1 MLTVSNQ
8 ALNLP
13 VSAIRRLIPY
23 ADAATKR
30 GIKVY
35 HLNMG
40 QPDVDS
46 SPQALAAVKEND
58 MHILSY
64 TNSAGDMALREGMVK
79 YYKHLGIDITT
90 DSIIATHGGSE
101 ALQIAIAATC
111 DPEDEL
117 IVFEPFY
124 TNYNTFAVQN
134 NVVLRPITTRIEDGF
149 KLPEMSEIEKY
160 VNKKTKGILFCNP
173 NNPTGCLYSRED
185 IEKIG
190 QIAKRN
196 ELFIYSDEVYREFC
210 YTDDPH
216 FSALQL
222 EGLEENVILLDSVS
236 KRYSLCGARVG
247 FVVSRNLEVMKY
259 VLRYAQARL
268 CISTYGQIASVG
280 ALDTPQEYFDSV
292 RKEYIHRRNILL
304 EELAGI
310 EGVICPVPNGAFY
323 AAAELPVDDAERFAI
338 WLLNEFNIDGKTVQ
352 VTPMAGFYATK
363 GMGKSQVRLAYVLKE
378 PDLREACRCLKAGLE
393 AYPHRTI

>member
-23 ADAATKR
+23 ADAATER

-46 SPQALAAVKEND
+46 SPQALEAVKENK
-58 MHILSY
+58 MHVLGY
-64 TNSAGDMALREGMVK
+64 TNSAGDKALREGMVS
-79 YYKHLGIDITT
+79 YYSKLGIELTPDC
-90 DSIIATHGGSE
+90 IIATHGGSE

-134 NVVLRPITTRIEDGF
+134 NVILRPITTHIEDGF
-149 KLPEMSEIEKY
+149 KLPEMSEIEKHIT
-160 VNKKTKGILFCNP
+160 KKTKGILFCNP

-190 QIAKRN
+190 QIAKKY

-222 EGLEENVILLDSVS
+222 KGLEENVILLDSVS
-236 KRYSLCGARVG
+236 KRYSLCGARIG
-247 FVVSRNLEVMKY
+247 FVVSRNPEIMKY

-268 CISTYGQIASVG
+268 CVSTYGQIASVG
-280 ALDTPQEYFDSV
+280 ALNTPKEYFDSV
-292 RKEYIHRRNILL
+292 RKEYIHRRDILL
-304 EELAGI
+304 EELSKMD
-310 EGVICPVPNGAFY
+310 GVICPVPNGAFY

-338 WLLNEFNIDGKTVQ
+338 WLLNEFNLDGKTVQ
-352 VTPMAGFYATK
+352 ITPMAGFYATA
-363 GMGKSQVRLAYVLKE
+363 GMGKRQVRLAYVIKE

-393 AYPHRTI
+393 AYPHRI

>member
-1 MLTVSNQ
+1 MLTISNQ

-23 ADAATKR
+23 ADAATER

-46 SPQALAAVKEND
+46 SPQALAAVKENQ
-58 MHILSY
+58 MHVLGY
-64 TNSAGDMALREGMVK
+64 TNSAGDKALREGMVK
-79 YYKHLGIDITT
+79 YYSNIGIELGI

-149 KLPEMSEIEKY
+149 KLPEMSEIEKHIT
-160 VNKKTKGILFCNP
+160 KKTKGILFCNP

-190 QIAKRN
+190 QIAKKH

-210 YTDDPH
+210 YTSFFCP
-216 FSALQL
+216 SA
-222 EGLEENVILLDSVS
+222 
-236 KRYSLCGARVG
+236 
-247 FVVSRNLEVMKY
+247 
-259 VLRYAQARL
+259 
-268 CISTYGQIASVG
+268 
-280 ALDTPQEYFDSV
+280 
-292 RKEYIHRRNILL
+292 RR
-304 EELAGI
+304 
-310 EGVICPVPNGAFY
+310 P
-323 AAAELPVDDAERFAI
+323 
-338 WLLNEFNIDGKTVQ
+338 
-352 VTPMAGFYATK
+352 
-363 GMGKSQVRLAYVLKE
+363 
-378 PDLREACRCLKAGLE
+378 
-393 AYPHRTI
+393 

>member
-23 ADAATKR
+23 ADAATER

-46 SPQALAAVKEND
+46 STQALDAVKNNGL
-58 MHILSY
+58 HVLGY
-64 TNSAGDMALREGMVK
+64 TNSAGDKTLREGMAR
-79 YYKHLGIDITT
+79 YYSSIGINLTT
-90 DSIIATHGGSE
+90 DCIIATHGGSE

-111 DPEDEL
+111 DPDDEL

-124 TNYNTFAVQN
+124 TNYNTFAVQH
-134 NVVLRPITTRIEDGF
+134 NVVLKPITTHIEDGF
-149 KLPEMSEIEKY
+149 KLPEMSEIEKHIT
-160 VNKKTKGILFCNP
+160 KKTKGILFCNP
-173 NNPTGCLYSRED
+173 NNPTGCLYSRAD

-190 QIAKRN
+190 EIARKH

-210 YTDDPH
+210 YTDEPH
-216 FSALQL
+216 FSAMQL

-236 KRYSLCGARVG
+236 KRYSLCGARIG

-268 CISTYGQIASVG
+268 CVSTYGQIASVG
-280 ALDTPQEYFDSV
+280 ALDTPKSYFTKV
-292 RKEYIHRRNILL
+292 RKEYIHRRDIML
-304 EELAGI
+304 EELSKM
-310 EGVICPVPNGAFY
+310 EGVLCPVPNGAFY

-363 GMGKSQVRLAYVLKE
+363 GMGKRQVRLAYVLKE

-393 AYPHRTI
+393 AYPHRI